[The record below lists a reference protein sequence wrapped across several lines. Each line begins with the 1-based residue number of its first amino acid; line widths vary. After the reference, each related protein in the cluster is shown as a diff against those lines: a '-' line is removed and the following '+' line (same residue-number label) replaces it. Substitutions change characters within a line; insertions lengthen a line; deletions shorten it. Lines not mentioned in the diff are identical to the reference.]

1 MRLFKKTFLLVFL
14 FIGIACSRSQGDS
27 SVVNNT
33 SEKNSKQLQESES
46 IQEIDSN
53 SVANDSVANSAN
65 TGESQAENKDS
76 RIENQAVD
84 NWNKPN
90 NARYS
95 WWMISAIISL
105 VITVIL
111 FLLLRKTMKSIK
123 KYKREKSSSEA
134 DYNRLLARFNESI
147 NKKNELFRE
156 NQSLKADLKR
166 KINLSRPDQP
176 KQPNESVDDEKAPE
190 VVWSGEK
197 AKANH
202 PQQNVKKSVNL
213 YAEKATEDSIFSNV
227 SDQKNDHKSI
237 FKLTL
242 EEQQAK
248 TAQFEVLNSDYILKL
263 AVNSPDT
270 YLYTVCKPE
279 NSNQNFAGEI
289 ITVQK
294 GIAHKLDGKWQVKDE
309 NKAKIKFQ

>member
-227 SDQKNDHKSI
+227 SDQKNDH
-237 FKLTL
+237 
-242 EEQQAK
+242 
-248 TAQFEVLNSDYILKL
+248 
-263 AVNSPDT
+263 
-270 YLYTVCKPE
+270 
-279 NSNQNFAGEI
+279 
-289 ITVQK
+289 
-294 GIAHKLDGKWQVKDE
+294 
-309 NKAKIKFQ
+309 